1 MKFILSLPSK
11 FSREML
17 YCSHHIIV
25 GVLSVNV
32 TACVVRRFE
41 CTSQLTF
48 ALWDNDHNV
57 INADLK

>member
-1 MKFILSLPSK
+1 
-11 FSREML
+11 ML
-17 YCSHHIIV
+17 YCSHHIMV